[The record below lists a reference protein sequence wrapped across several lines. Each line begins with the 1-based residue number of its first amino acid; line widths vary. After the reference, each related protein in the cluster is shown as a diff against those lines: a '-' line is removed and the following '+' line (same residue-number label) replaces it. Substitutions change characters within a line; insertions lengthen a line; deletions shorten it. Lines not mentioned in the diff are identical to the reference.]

1 MEEYLTAGDM
11 KKADL
16 ETWLNDYGTS
26 LLRMCFLYLKDA
38 QMAEDAV
45 QETMA
50 NAYFKYEDF
59 RNESSV
65 KTWLTRIAINRCKD
79 YRRSMWF
86 RNVSCVEPAELVGT
100 ENHRNIGDEVSE
112 EAEINQKNKDLI
124 KAVMKLPVKYREVV
138 LLYYYQELS
147 TKETAGVLDV
157 PESTVSTRLRRAKQ
171 ALKKELGGWQN
182 DEKCD

>member
-1 MEEYLTAGDM
+1 MEEYLTAGDE
-11 KKADL
+11 KKVDL
-16 ETWLNDYGTS
+16 EAWMNDYGTN
-26 LLRMCFLYLKDA
+26 LLRMCFLYLKDV

-45 QETMA
+45 QETMV

-59 RNESSV
+59 KNQASV

-86 RNVSCVEPAELVGT
+86 RHVSCVEPAELVGT
-100 ENHRNIGDEVSE
+100 EPQWDLGDEVSE
-112 EAEINQKNKDLI
+112 EAETNQKNMDLI